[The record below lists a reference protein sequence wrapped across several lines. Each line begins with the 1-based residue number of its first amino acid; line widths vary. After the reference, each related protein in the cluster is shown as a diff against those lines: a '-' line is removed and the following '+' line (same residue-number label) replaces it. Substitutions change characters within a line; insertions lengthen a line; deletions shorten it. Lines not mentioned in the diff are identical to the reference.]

1 MRCSASQTTCTVSEP
16 APREPSAQAGAAFS
30 EMLVRLALRPLAQP
44 LGFYGEVVIDAC
56 ARTVARSWEARR

>member
-1 MRCSASQTTCTVSEP
+1 
-16 APREPSAQAGAAFS
+16 
-30 EMLVRLALRPLAQP
+30 MLVRLALRPLAQP